1 MRINLAKL
9 KKGLNFAVVKK
20 NQKSGFGKT
29 STIAYS
35 QGKREYLAGNLA
47 SDTNLLD
54 ITSEQSSLVL
64 AVQNNDFKID
74 KVITLVEEINPQQV
88 VSPLVLKILRDY
100 EIRTGIKIRYTI
112 IDIKGNILS
121 DIEDISNLMSFYNPS
136 IKPLVKTK
144 ISNISSN
151 CINIRDTKDIKSVL
165 NKYAVMGIERN
176 FPTYDSA
183 TGYGTAVLTDKNNIY
198 FSGQYSSFDK
208 RLNLHSEMTAVL
220 SVLMSGKN
228 EKITHLGLVSSKFKE
243 EPCQICGC
251 CRQFLLELIERCEF
265 NIKFFCFAKDND
277 IFNEYSIDDL
287 ISNRWASGNL

>member
-20 NQKSGFGKT
+20 NKKSGFGKT

-35 QGKREYLAGNLA
+35 QGKKEYLAGNLA

-64 AVQNNDFKID
+64 AVQNNDFRID

-100 EIRTGIKIRYTI
+100 EIRTGIKIRYTV
-112 IDIKGNILS
+112 IDIKGNILF
-121 DIEDISNLMSFYNPS
+121 DIEDINNLMSFYNPP

-165 NKYAVMGIERN
+165 NKYAVLGIERN

-251 CRQFLLELIERCEF
+251 CRQFLLELIKRCEF
-265 NIKFFCFAKDND
+265 SIKFFCFAKDND
-277 IFNEYSIDDL
+277 IYNEYLINDL
-287 ISNRWASGNL
+287 ISNQWASGNL